1 LKSFTLY
8 VDDREVYPKDIADA
22 LETDLQ
28 PLAAVGFITRLSK
41 YDTDRANNPQPPQRP
56 REQG

>member
-8 VDDREVYPKDIADA
+8 VDDQEVYPKDIADA

-41 YDTDRANNPQPPQRP
+41 YDTNPGNNPQPPRRP
-56 REQG
+56 RGQG